1 MLYYTVLEL
10 NLIGNNVTQGNPMGT
25 PIEYLSEKGLQ
36 WQPSFN
42 GQLGVLG
49 HSGYRGDLMVTEGKI
64 ISGEKQMPPKI
75 ILKHVIAIS
84 DEKTM
89 LLFAGGLKS
98 FDDFPAF
105 FERYKEILDTK
116 TIVTLFVDDLLSDAQ
131 FDFEGI
137 TVHAFSLDESSVWNE
152 LINHADLDKR
162 ELKRMSAEDK
172 LDTLY
177 DGLKANNL
185 QVPKLTYEST
195 CALKMG

>member
-25 PIEYLSEKGLQ
+25 PIEYLSKKALQ

-49 HSGYRGDLMVTEGKI
+49 HSGYRGDLIVTEGKM

-98 FDDFPAF
+98 FDDFPAL
-105 FERYKEILDTK
+105 FERYKEILDPK

-137 TVHAFSLDESSVWNE
+137 TVYAFSLDESSVWNE
-152 LINHADLDKR
+152 LLNHADLDKR

-177 DGLKANNL
+177 DGLKVNNL
-185 QVPKLTYEST
+185 QAPKLTYEST

>member
-1 MLYYTVLEL
+1 
-10 NLIGNNVTQGNPMGT
+10 MGT
-25 PIEYLSEKGLQ
+25 PIEYLSEKALQ

-49 HSGYRGDLMVTEGKI
+49 HAGYRGDLMVTEGKM
-64 ISGEKQMPPKI
+64 ISDEKQMPPKV

-98 FDDFPAF
+98 FDDFPAL
-105 FERYKEILDTK
+105 FERYKEILDPK

-137 TVHAFSLDESSVWNE
+137 TVYAFSLDESSVWNE
-152 LINHADLDKR
+152 LLNHADLDKR
-162 ELKRMSAEDK
+162 ELKRLSAEDK
-172 LDTLY
+172 LETLY
-177 DGLKANNL
+177 DGLIVSTL
-185 QVPKLTYEST
+185 QAPKLTYEGA

>member
-1 MLYYTVLEL
+1 MLEL

-49 HSGYRGDLMVTEGKI
+49 HSGYRGDLMVTEGKM

-98 FDDFPAF
+98 FDDFPAL
-105 FERYKEILDTK
+105 FERYKEILNSK
-116 TIVTLFVDDLLSDAQ
+116 TIVTIFVDDLLSDAQ

-137 TVHAFSLDESSVWNE
+137 TVYAFSLDESSVWNE
-152 LINHADLDKR
+152 LLNHADLDKR

-177 DGLKANNL
+177 DGLKVNNL
-185 QVPKLTYEST
+185 QAPKLTYEST